1 MMNINKCSYC
11 IFPLLLAL
19 SAVVFADGIESIEN
33 KIDWSA
39 RTRYAEYSGEESARA
54 ASLLLRLNVDTHW
67 NETISSFVQLD
78 DVTRGFKSQH
88 SDGVD
93 LNGKPVIPD
102 AEGFDVNQAYLGLNF
117 DSVKFQLGRQRI
129 NLDDQRFIGGNGFW
143 QNEQTFDAALAKI
156 KFLNNSQVTYAYIDN
171 VNRIFGN
178 KADKDITTITGGNG
192 DYPPTATTTERP
204 AGILGEHK
212 HHTNIAQFDFKEWD
226 YSEVIAYAY
235 AIDNLTLPSASN
247 NTLGANYTFNYKADV
262 LKYRVKVEYALQKQ
276 PELNDS
282 PLLPYYLLDAGIGI
296 NHIEFAGRYE
306 ILSHKDGVNF
316 IAPLGSSHDFQ
327 GLANQMSNY
336 AANGIKDASFNITW
350 RDAPFKIESQYHRF
364 NSYTS
369 NNFIAQELD
378 LSFSYKPTRKHAVT
392 LLFAYFKPDA
402 YTIQKDDTRHVY
414 LDYAY
419 NF

>member
-1 MMNINKCSYC
+1 M
-11 IFPLLLAL
+11 LAF
-19 SAVVFADGIESIEN
+19 SAGTFADDIEN

-39 RTRYAEYSGEESARA
+39 RARYAEFSGEESARA

-67 NETISSFVQLD
+67 NETLTTFLQLD
-78 DVTRGFKSQH
+78 DVSRAFKDQH

-102 AEGFDVNQAYLGLNF
+102 AEGFDVNQAYVGLNF

-143 QNEQTFDAALAKI
+143 QNEQTFDAALTKI
-156 KFLNNSQVTYAYIDN
+156 KWLDNSHITYAYIDN
-171 VNRIFGN
+171 VNRIFGD
-178 KADKDITTITGGNG
+178 KADKTITTSSGNG
-192 DYPPTATTTERP
+192 DYPAKTTERP
-204 AGILGEHK
+204 LGILGDHR
-212 HHTNIAQFDFKEWD
+212 HHTHIAQFDFKEWD

-235 AIDNLTLPSASN
+235 AIDNLTFPGASN
-247 NTLGANYTFNYKADV
+247 NTLGANYTFNYKADTI
-262 LKYRVKVEYALQKQ
+262 KYRAKVEYALQKQ
-276 PELNDS
+276 PTLNDS
-282 PLLPYYLLDAGIGI
+282 PVLPYYLLDAGIGI
-296 NHIEFAGRYE
+296 SHIEISGRYE
-306 ILSHKDGVNF
+306 ILSNKQGVNF

-327 GLANQMSNY
+327 GRANQMQSY
-336 AANGIKDASFNITW
+336 AAQGIKDASLNITW
-350 RDAPFKIESQYHRF
+350 RDAPFKIESQYHLF

-369 NNFIAQELD
+369 NDYLAQELD

-392 LLFAYFKPDA
+392 LLLAYFKPNA
-402 YTIQKDDTRHVY
+402 YDIQKDDTRRVY